1 MMSEVPMSES
11 NCVLLIVALMK
22 RYFTLNKQKVCAIMM
37 RDKAL
42 IHIIIKHLK

>member
-1 MMSEVPMSES
+1 MSDIHISKI
-11 NCVLLIVALMK
+11 NYILLIVALMK
-22 RYFTLNKQKVCAIMM
+22 RYFTPNKQKVHTIIM